1 MVFFGVIIFLSVF
14 LQMQAQH
21 IVGGKVLSEASAP
34 EETSPHN
41 NTVTETASAPAFSI
55 RSVATEPAAV
65 PGTGEGE

>member
-21 IVGGKVLSEASAP
+21 IVGGKVLSGASAP

-41 NTVTETASAPAFSI
+41 NTVTETAPALSI

-65 PGTGEGE
+65 PGAGKGE